1 MKSKKGQLSLGDAP
15 TVVLIVGF
23 VFLILATIAYIGE
36 KYGDA
41 TDVDNTAGSKSNET
55 ITTVNQV
62 GDKLAV
68 SGYKNVVCTA
78 GIVTNAT
85 GGGLINSANYT
96 LTNCNLKAVTTSN
109 FNNTAWNISYT
120 YTYSASTVASNV
132 TGDLQTEISNNTSIA
147 GIVLTISLVGIVLS
161 VLIGIF
167 MAARRGG
174 M

>member
-1 MKSKKGQLSLGDAP
+1 MKSKGQLSLGDAP

-23 VFLILATIAYIGE
+23 VFLVMATVAYIGE

-41 TDVDNTAGSKSNET
+41 LTDGSAAQN
-55 ITTVNQV
+55 
-62 GDKLAV
+62 
-68 SGYKNVVCTA
+68 
-78 GIVTNAT
+78 VTN
-85 GGGLINSANYT
+85 
-96 LTNCNLKAVTTSN
+96 
-109 FNNTAWNISYT
+109 
-120 YTYSASTVASNV
+120 
-132 TGDLQTEISNNTSIA
+132 DLNTEISNNTSIA

>member
-1 MKSKKGQLSLGDAP
+1 MAKKGQLSLGDAP

-23 VFLILATIAYIGE
+23 VFLVMATVAYIGE

-41 TDVDNTAGSKSNET
+41 LTDGSTAQN
-55 ITTVNQV
+55 
-62 GDKLAV
+62 
-68 SGYKNVVCTA
+68 
-78 GIVTNAT
+78 VTN
-85 GGGLINSANYT
+85 
-96 LTNCNLKAVTTSN
+96 
-109 FNNTAWNISYT
+109 
-120 YTYSASTVASNV
+120 
-132 TGDLQTEISNNTSIA
+132 DLNTEISNNTSIA